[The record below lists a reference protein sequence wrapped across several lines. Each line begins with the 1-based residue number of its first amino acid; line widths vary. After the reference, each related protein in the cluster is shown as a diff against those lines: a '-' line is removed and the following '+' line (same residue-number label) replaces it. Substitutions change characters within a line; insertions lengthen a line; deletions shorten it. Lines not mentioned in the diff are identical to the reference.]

1 MDTYPD
7 SVKCT
12 QCELTKIGWQSAS
25 PQSVEPF
32 LLCAI
37 VCSADSTADGQRGVN
52 GTVGLSG
59 VRLGVAI
66 GFLHL
71 RWGQYGT
78 GRGGLW
84 SAGEQPGSP
93 PPHIGGRARL
103 YRQGNFQG
111 RGVSSQLALKSTS
124 PSLANLSNDFGQRT
138 SFLNDF
144 FRGL

>member
-37 VCSADSTADGQRGVN
+37 VCSPDSTADGQRGVN
-52 GTVGLSG
+52 GTVGLYG

-78 GRGGLW
+78 GRGGLR

-111 RGVSSQLALKSTS
+111 RGVSS
-124 PSLANLSNDFGQRT
+124 
-138 SFLNDF
+138 
-144 FRGL
+144 